1 MAGGRAGI
9 GGPPTND
16 DETCSRA
23 TGPIWALEFGWK
35 TLLPL
40 LPALSQVGQL
50 LVHALPATHMPN
62 WAKVT

>member
-1 MAGGRAGI
+1 M
-9 GGPPTND
+9 GGPQTNH

-23 TGPIWALEFGWK
+23 TGPIWGLGIWME
-35 TLLPL
+35 TLPPFLPS
-40 LPALSQVGQL
+40 LSQVGQL